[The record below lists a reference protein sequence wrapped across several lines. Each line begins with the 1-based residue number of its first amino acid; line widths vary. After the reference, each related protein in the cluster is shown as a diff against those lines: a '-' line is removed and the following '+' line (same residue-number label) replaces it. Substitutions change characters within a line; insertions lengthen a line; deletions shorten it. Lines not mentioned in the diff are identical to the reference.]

1 MRIFLKPLLLISTLV
16 AAQLTQSVAQ
26 ASPSATPPVKD
37 WTFLVYINGNN
48 NLDEYGSLNINQMEK
63 VGSTD
68 KVNVLVQWASL
79 ARKSVQRLYIKKD
92 NDETKVTSPVVQTLG
107 NIDMGDYRSVI
118 EFVRWGAQNYPAKHY
133 FVDIW
138 NHGNG
143 WRQKLVVSGQF
154 KIEGISYDDLSGNH
168 ITTEQLGTAIT
179 ESARILGQKVDIYA
193 SDACMMGMAEVVTEM
208 AASVNVFGGSQETEP
223 ADGWPYD
230 VLLTKWN
237 ALPSAT
243 AQDLGI
249 ILTNA
254 YVDAY
259 ASGALEGTNATFSA
273 YDMSKLDAFNASI
286 KAFGAELSG
295 LDTAGRAKI
304 LAAAQAN
311 LTFTY
316 DDYGDFGNFLSL
328 VDQSRGSDLRISD
341 KAISDVRASLK
352 DFVIANRD
360 TSNYT
365 KATGISVWLPS
376 SKSTYETY
384 ASQYQDLKFNTGTGW
399 SDTLRYLVQDSTK

>member
-16 AAQLTQSVAQ
+16 AAQLSMVGAAQ
-26 ASPSATPPVKD
+26 ASAPAPVKD

-48 NLDEYGSLNINQMEK
+48 NLDEFGALNINQMET

-68 KVNVLVQWASL
+68 KVNVLVEWASL
-79 ARKSVQRLYIKKD
+79 ARKSVQRLYVKKD
-92 NDETKVTSPVVQTLG
+92 NDTAKVTSPVVQTLG

-138 NHGNG
+138 NHGSG
-143 WRQKLVVSGQF
+143 WHKKLMVSGQF

-168 ITTEQLGTAIT
+168 ITTEQLGTAIS
-179 ESARILGQKVDIYA
+179 ESAKILGQKIDIYA
-193 SDACMMGMAEVVTEM
+193 SDACLMAMAEVATEM
-208 AASVNVFGGSQETEP
+208 AASVNVYGGSQETEP

-237 ALPSAT
+237 ALPAAT
-243 AQDLGI
+243 ASDLGA

-259 ASGALEGTNATFSA
+259 ASGALQGTNATFAA
-273 YDMSKLDAFNASI
+273 YDMTKLDAFNASI
-286 KAFGAELSG
+286 KAFGAELSS
-295 LDTAGRAKI
+295 LNTAGRAKI
-304 LAAAQAN
+304 VAAAQAN

-316 DDYGDFGNFLSL
+316 DDYGDVGNFLSL
-328 VDQSRGSDLRISD
+328 VDASRGSDLTISD
-341 KAISDVRASLK
+341 KAISDVKNSLK

-365 KATGISVWLPS
+365 KATGVSIWLPN
-376 SKSTYETY
+376 SKSTYDTY
-384 ASQYQDLKFNTGTGW
+384 ASQYQDLKFNAGTGW
-399 SDTLRYLVQDSTK
+399 GNTMRYLLQDSSK